1 MKDKVRY
8 ELLNYCIYDNKL
20 KQYVCSPCA
29 SMKVYMKILTYLL
42 NQQDKQIELLEEG
55 NRQANIN
62 NYLADFFCAVEENR
76 KLKQQLYDLKNR
88 GCFYDKKN

>member
-1 MKDKVRY
+1 MNDKVRY
-8 ELLNYCIYDNKL
+8 ELLDYCIYDNTL
-20 KQYVCSPCA
+20 KKYLGSPNV
-29 SMKVYMKILTYLL
+29 SVKKYMQTLTDFL
-42 NQQDKQIELLEEG
+42 NHQDKQIELLEVA

-62 NYLADFFCAVEENR
+62 NYLLDFYCAVEENR